1 MNSVKAAEALLICK
15 ILLLVSAFA
24 TDVLHGTRNST
35 TKVRIS
41 VYERICQ
48 MKDRSVIYWLVGIF
62 LFTLIAALYLQG
74 NNNGCVGDGG
84 GQYSYEVCE

>member
-1 MNSVKAAEALLICK
+1 
-15 ILLLVSAFA
+15 
-24 TDVLHGTRNST
+24 
-35 TKVRIS
+35 
-41 VYERICQ
+41 